1 MHDEMVR
8 LVEWMMDL
16 KRRYHET
23 DDERLRTQLGHAIN
37 ATDSA
42 IDALVYQLYELT
54 NEEIALISY

>member
-1 MHDEMVR
+1 
-8 LVEWMMDL
+8 MDL

-23 DDERLRTQLGHAIN
+23 DDERLRTQLDHAIN